1 MRGLDAFEKSTL
13 LILTGSMVSRN
24 LRNTG
29 QSTQSVNIET
39 LMQCVWWYCLGHG
52 NDAIF
57 GHHLNIGSL
66 IGLLCE
72 GLEEQI
78 QSRTYFYKNSK
89 LVGDH
94 LHSLIPE
101 AR

>member
-1 MRGLDAFEKSTL
+1 MC
-13 LILTGSMVSRN
+13 
-24 LRNTG
+24 
-29 QSTQSVNIET
+29 SVYH
-39 LMQCVWWYCLGHG
+39 CACLGHG

-66 IGLLCE
+66 IGLLCD

-89 LVGDH
+89 LVGD
-94 LHSLIPE
+94 LYPLSTDSNIETNIILGIGRASERIRSSPPQPGKLS
-101 AR
+101 